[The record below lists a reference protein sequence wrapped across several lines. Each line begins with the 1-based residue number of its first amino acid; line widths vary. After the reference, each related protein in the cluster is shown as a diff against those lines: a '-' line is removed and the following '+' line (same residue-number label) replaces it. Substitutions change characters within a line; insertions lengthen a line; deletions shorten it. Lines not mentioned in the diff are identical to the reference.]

1 MPPRLQQLQAQ
12 SFLSQ
17 SPWFSQPQVHWL
29 CDGMHVDCLEQQD
42 APKPRSAK
50 QKAPMANP
58 REQARM
64 MMLAKKVFVDAFII

>member
-1 MPPRLQQLQAQ
+1 MPPRLQQLQEQ
-12 SFLSQ
+12 SFLAQ
-17 SPWFSQPQVHWL
+17 SWFSQPQAHCL
-29 CDGMHVDCLEQQD
+29 CDGVHVDCLEQQE